1 MPGEPRGGWCEGE
14 AFGADYILVYPHR
27 DDPSAAAEVRALRG
41 LVPGLDPGSRVL
53 DLGCGAG
60 RHLRVLGAEG
70 FRAFGCDLSRD
81 LLGEAVRRGT
91 GGLVGGDMRRLP
103 FRSGRFDAVLCF
115 FTSFG
120 YFGKAEEDAD
130 VLREA
135 ARVLRCGGGL
145 LLDLMDAASV
155 RRDLVP
161 VSERAGPGFRVVE
174 ERGLSAD
181 GSRVEKR
188 VTLHGDGATRSW
200 TESVRLYDPDE
211 VEAMAADAR
220 LAPARRLGGFG
231 PEPWRSGATPRC
243 VLVFEKRA
251 A

>member
-1 MPGEPRGGWCEGE
+1 M
-14 AFGADYILVYPHR
+14 
-27 DDPSAAAEVRALRG
+27 
-41 LVPGLDPGSRVL
+41 L

-120 YFGKAEEDAD
+120 YFGKAEEEQSATK
-130 VLREA
+130 RRA
-135 ARVLRCGGGL
+135 SNGGL

-181 GSRVEKR
+181 GSRVEER